1 MGEVCFTLFDPF
13 FLFVAVIGISL
24 GYSKKYIVPLTA
36 LFIGLLAE
44 TLATEANQ
52 ARQWGESIHVF
63 LGAAIIQAILAY
75 FAVGCW
81 RRRKF
86 CVEKN
91 VSCR

>member
-13 FLFVAVIGISL
+13 FLFVAVIAISL

-44 TLATEANQ
+44 TLATEVNQ

-63 LGAAIIQAILAY
+63 LGAGIIQAILAY

-81 RRRKF
+81 RRRKL
-86 CVEKN
+86 CSQGA
-91 VSCR
+91 SCG